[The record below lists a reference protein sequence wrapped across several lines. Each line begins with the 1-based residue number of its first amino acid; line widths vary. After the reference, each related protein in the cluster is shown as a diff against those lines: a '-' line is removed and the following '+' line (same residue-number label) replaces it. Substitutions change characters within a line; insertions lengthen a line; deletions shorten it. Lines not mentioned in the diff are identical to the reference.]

1 MPVSSED
8 IDLVIETIK
17 SNTPY
22 NFSNYSIKSFTRRI
36 EKALIDFRL
45 DIDKLILSIKKDPE
59 FVEKLV
65 KNITVN
71 TTELFRD
78 PKVWQ
83 TLRYRVLNNFSS
95 NRKIN
100 IWHAGSSTGQ
110 EVYSMLILLNE
121 MKLLDKANVFASDL
135 NTDVINKA
143 KAGEYTYRFNLEYFE
158 NFNKVIREN
167 PFNYEKFSNIPYE
180 KYFYIDKSKDII
192 KVKDF
197 LRKKPV
203 WFKHDLVTEG
213 NIFNTKFDLILCR
226 NVLIYFDT
234 DLQNHVINT
243 FHQSLFR
250 KGALLIGVHESIIGP
265 IANNF
270 VKSGLV
276 YIKKD

>member
-45 DIDKLILSIKKDPE
+45 DIDKLIVNIKKDPE

-78 PKVWQ
+78 PKAWQ

-121 MKLLDKANVFASDL
+121 MELLDKVNVFATDL

-143 KAGEYTYRFNLEYFE
+143 KAGEYSYRFNLEYFE

>member
-1 MPVSSED
+1 MPVNSED
-8 IDLVIETIK
+8 INIVIDTIK
-17 SNTPY
+17 THTNY

-121 MKLLDKANVFASDL
+121 MGLLEKANVFATDL
-135 NTDVINKA
+135 NTDVLNKA

-167 PFNYEKFSNIPYE
+167 PFNYEDFIDIPYE
-180 KYFYIDKSKDII
+180 KYFYIDKNKDII

-203 WFKHDLVTEG
+203 WLKHDLVTEG

-226 NVLIYFDT
+226 NVLIYFNT
-234 DLQNHVINT
+234 ELQNHVINT
-243 FHQSLFR
+243 FYQSLFR
-250 KGALLIGVHESIIGP
+250 KGALLIGVHESIIGSV
-265 IANNF
+265 ANNF
-270 VKSGLV
+270 IKSGLV

>member
-1 MPVSSED
+1 MPVTSED
-8 IDLVIETIK
+8 INLVIEAIK
-17 SNTPY
+17 THTAY

-45 DIDKLILSIKKDPE
+45 DIDKLILSIKKDSD

-121 MKLLDKANVFASDL
+121 MGLLEKANVFATDL
-135 NTDVINKA
+135 NTDVLNKA

-167 PFNYEKFSNIPYE
+167 PFNYEEFSDIPYE

-192 KVKDF
+192 KVKEF

-213 NIFNTKFDLILCR
+213 NNFNTKFDLILCR
-226 NVLIYFDT
+226 NVLIYFNT
-234 DLQNHVINT
+234 ELQNHVINT
-243 FHQSLFR
+243 FYQSLFR
-250 KGALLIGVHESIIGP
+250 KGALLIGVHESIIGSV
-265 IANNF
+265 ANNF
-270 VKSGLV
+270 IKSGLV
-276 YIKKD
+276 YMKKD

>member
-1 MPVSSED
+1 MPVSPED
-8 IDLVIETIK
+8 ISLVIDTIK
-17 SNTPY
+17 ANSSY
-22 NFSNYSIKSFTRRI
+22 DFSNYSIKSFTRRI

-45 DIDKLILSIKKDPE
+45 DVDMLNANIKQDLD

-83 TLRYRVLNNFSS
+83 TLRYRVLNKFSE

-100 IWHAGSSTGQ
+100 IWHAGASTGQ

-121 MKLLDKANVFASDL
+121 MGIMDKANIFA
-135 NTDVINKA
+135 TDINVDVLNKA
-143 KAGEYTYRFNLEYFE
+143 KLGEYTYRFNLEYFD

-167 PFNYEKFSNIPYE
+167 PFNFEDFIDIPYD
-180 KYFYIDKSKDII
+180 KYFEIDQINDTI
-192 KVKDF
+192 KIKDF

-203 WFKHDLVTEG
+203 WFEHDLVTEG

-226 NVLIYFDT
+226 NVLIYFNS
-234 DLQNHVINT
+234 DLQDHVIST
-243 FHQSLFR
+243 FYKSLFR
-250 KGALLIGVHESIIGP
+250 KGVLLIGAHESIIGP
-265 IANNF
+265 NANDF
-270 VKSGLV
+270 IKSGLV
-276 YIKKD
+276 YLKKN

>member
-1 MPVSSED
+1 MPVTPED
-8 IDLVIETIK
+8 INLVIDAIK
-17 SNTPY
+17 SSSPY
-22 NFSNYSIKSFTRRI
+22 DFSNYSIKSFTRRI

-45 DIDKLILSIKKDPE
+45 DIDNLILGIKTNPE
-59 FVEKLV
+59 LVEKLV

-83 TLRYRVLNNFSS
+83 TLRYRVLNKFSS

-121 MKLLDKANVFASDL
+121 MGLLDKANVFATDL
-135 NTDVINKA
+135 NIDVLNKA
-143 KAGEYTYRFNLEYFE
+143 KVGEYTYRFNLEYFD

-167 PFNYEKFSNIPYE
+167 PFNFEEYIDIPYD
-180 KYFYIDKSKDII
+180 KYFEIDKINDLI

-203 WFKHDLVTEG
+203 WLKHDLVTEG

-226 NVLIYFDT
+226 NVLIYFNT
-234 DLQNHVINT
+234 ELQNHAIST

-250 KGALLIGVHESIIGP
+250 KGILLIGIHESIIGP
-265 IANNF
+265 IANNYI
-270 VKSGLV
+270 KSGFV
-276 YIKKD
+276 YIKRD

>member
-1 MPVSSED
+1 MPVSQED
-8 IDLVIETIK
+8 ISLVIDTIK
-17 SNTPY
+17 SNSTY
-22 NFSNYSIKSFTRRI
+22 DFSNYSIKSFTRRI

-45 DIDKLILSIKKDPE
+45 DTNLLTINIKKDPE
-59 FVEKLV
+59 FLTKLI

-83 TLRYRVLNNFSS
+83 TLRYRVLNKFSS

-100 IWHAGSSTGQ
+100 IWHAGASTGQ

-121 MKLLDKANVFASDL
+121 MGIMDKANIFATDI
-135 NTDVINKA
+135 NTDVLNRA
-143 KAGEYTYRFNLEYFE
+143 KQGEYTYRFNLEYFD

-167 PFNYEKFSNIPYE
+167 PFNFEDFADIPYE
-180 KYFYIDKSKDII
+180 KYFEIDKVKDTI

-197 LRKKPV
+197 IRKKPV
-203 WFKHDLVTEG
+203 WFEHDLVTEG

-226 NVLIYFDT
+226 NVLIYFNT
-234 DLQNHVINT
+234 DLQDHVINT

-250 KGALLIGVHESIIGP
+250 KGILLIGIHESIIGP
-265 IANNF
+265 NTNNF

>member
-1 MPVSSED
+1 MPVSPED
-8 IDLVIETIK
+8 ISLVIDTIK
-17 SNTPY
+17 SNSTY
-22 NFSNYSIKSFTRRI
+22 DFNNYSIKSFTRRI

-45 DIDKLILSIKKDPE
+45 DINQLTTNIKKNPE
-59 FVEKLV
+59 FVTKLI

-83 TLRYRVLNNFSS
+83 TLRYRVLNKFSS

-100 IWHAGSSTGQ
+100 IWHAGASTGQ

-121 MKLLDKANVFASDL
+121 MGIMDKANIFATDI
-135 NTDVINKA
+135 NTDVLNKA
-143 KAGEYTYRFNLEYFE
+143 KQGEYTYRFNLEYFD

-167 PFNYEKFSNIPYE
+167 PFNFEDYTDIPYK
-180 KYFYIDKSKDII
+180 KYFEID
-192 KVKDF
+192 KVKDTIKIKDF
-197 LRKKPV
+197 IRKKPV
-203 WFKHDLVTEG
+203 WFEHDLVTEG

-226 NVLIYFDT
+226 NVLIYFNA
-234 DLQNHVINT
+234 DLQDHVINT

-250 KGALLIGVHESIIGP
+250 KGILLIGIHESIIGP
-265 IANNF
+265 NTNNF

>member
-1 MPVSSED
+1 MPVSPED
-8 IDLVIETIK
+8 IRLVIDTIK
-17 SNTPY
+17 SGY
-22 NFSNYSIKSFTRRI
+22 SYDFSNYSIKSFTRRI

-45 DIDKLILSIKKDPE
+45 DMETLIIKIKTDTE
-59 FVEKLV
+59 FVEQLV
-65 KNITVN
+65 RNITVN

-83 TLRYRVLNNFSS
+83 TLRYRVLNKFSS

-100 IWHAGSSTGQ
+100 IWHAGASTGQ

-121 MKLLDKANVFASDL
+121 MGIMDKANIFATDI
-135 NTDVINKA
+135 NTDVLYKA
-143 KAGEYTYRFNLEYFE
+143 KQGEYTYRFNLEYFD

-167 PFNYEKFSNIPYE
+167 PFNFEDFIDIPYD
-180 KYFYIDKSKDII
+180 KYFEIDKIKDTI
-192 KVKDF
+192 KIKDF

-203 WFKHDLVTEG
+203 WFEHDLVTEG

-226 NVLIYFDT
+226 NVLIYFNT
-234 DLQNHVINT
+234 TLQDHVINT

-250 KGALLIGVHESIIGP
+250 KGVLLIGAHESIIGP
-265 IANNF
+265 NANNF
-270 VKSGLV
+270 NKSGLV

>member
-78 PKVWQ
+78 PKAWQ

-121 MKLLDKANVFASDL
+121 MELLDKANVFATDL

-143 KAGEYTYRFNLEYFE
+143 KAGEYSYRFNLEYFE

-167 PFNYEKFSNIPYE
+167 PFNYEEFSNIPYE

>member
-1 MPVSSED
+1 MPVSPED
-8 IDLVIETIK
+8 ISLVIDTIK
-17 SNTPY
+17 SNSSY
-22 NFSNYSIKSFTRRI
+22 DFSNYSIKSFTRRI

-45 DIDKLILSIKKDPE
+45 DTNQLTVNIKKDPE
-59 FVEKLV
+59 FVTKLI

-83 TLRYRVLNNFSS
+83 TLRYRVLNKFSS

-100 IWHAGSSTGQ
+100 IWHAGASTGQ

-121 MKLLDKANVFASDL
+121 MGIMDKANIFATDI
-135 NTDVINKA
+135 NTDVLNRA
-143 KAGEYTYRFNLEYFE
+143 KQGEYTYRFNLEYFD

-167 PFNYEKFSNIPYE
+167 PFNFEDFTDIPYE
-180 KYFYIDKSKDII
+180 KYFEID
-192 KVKDF
+192 KVKDTIKIKDF
-197 LRKKPV
+197 IRKKPV
-203 WFKHDLVTEG
+203 WFEHDLVTEG

-226 NVLIYFDT
+226 NVLIYFNT
-234 DLQNHVINT
+234 DLQDHVINT

-250 KGALLIGVHESIIGP
+250 KGILLIGIHESIIGP
-265 IANNF
+265 NTNNF

>member
-1 MPVSSED
+1 MPVTSED
-8 IDLVIETIK
+8 INLVIETIK
-17 SNTPY
+17 SNTTY

-45 DIDKLILSIKKDPE
+45 DIDKLILNIKKDPE

-83 TLRYRVLNNFSS
+83 TLRYRVLNNFASH
-95 NRKIN
+95 RKIN

-110 EVYSMLILLNE
+110 EVYSMLIVLNE
-121 MKLLDKANVFASDL
+121 MELLEKANVFATDI

-167 PFNYEKFSNIPYE
+167 PFNYEEFSDIPYE
-180 KYFYIDKSKDII
+180 KYFYIDKTKDII

-203 WFKHDLVTEG
+203 WLKHDLVTEG

-226 NVLIYFDT
+226 NVLIYFNT
-234 DLQNHVINT
+234 YLQNHVINT
-243 FHQSLFR
+243 FYQSLFR
-250 KGALLIGVHESIIGP
+250 KGALLIGVHESIIGS

-270 VKSGLV
+270 IKSGLV

>member
-1 MPVSSED
+1 MPVSPEE
-8 IDLVIETIK
+8 INLVIDAVK
-17 SNTPY
+17 SYSPY
-22 NFSNYSIKSFTRRI
+22 DFSKYSIKSFTRRI

-45 DIDKLILSIKKDPE
+45 DIDKLIIDIKNNPE

-65 KNITVN
+65 KGITVN

-83 TLRYRVLNNFSS
+83 TLRYRVLSKFSS
-95 NRKIN
+95 YRKIN

-121 MKLLDKANVFASDL
+121 MGLLEKANVFATDL
-135 NTDVINKA
+135 NTDVLNKA
-143 KAGEYTYRFNLEYFE
+143 KAGEYTYRFNLEYFD

-167 PFNYEKFSNIPYE
+167 PFNFDEFVDIPYE
-180 KYFYIDKSKDII
+180 KYFDIDQVKDVI

-226 NVLIYFDT
+226 NVLIYFNT

-243 FHQSLFR
+243 FYKSLFR
-250 KGALLIGVHESIIGP
+250 KGILMIGVHESIIGAV
-265 IANNF
+265 ANNF
-270 VKSGLV
+270 DKSGLV